1 MRSMRRTL
9 ILISGV
15 LALSSLS
22 ACGLVGG
29 LERPAPL
36 FGEAREGLEP
46 AELPTDTGKSTPDLP
61 PRPGEAPG
69 DSDDELLGGP
79 GGL

>member
-1 MRSMRRTL
+1 MKRLL
-9 ILISGV
+9 ILISGTV
-15 LALSSLS
+15 ALSSLS

-36 FGEAREGLEP
+36 FGEEREGLEP
-46 AELPTDTGKSTPDLP
+46 AELPTDTGKSTLDLP
-61 PRPGEAPG
+61 PLPGEEPV

>member
-1 MRSMRRTL
+1 MKRLL
-9 ILISGV
+9 ILITGA
-15 LALSSLS
+15 LALNSLS

-36 FGEAREGLEP
+36 FGEGREGLEP
-46 AELPTDTGKSTPDLP
+46 DELPTDAGKSTPELP
-61 PRPGEAPG
+61 PRAGEEPA

>member
-1 MRSMRRTL
+1 MFTTGA
-9 ILISGV
+9 I
-15 LALSSLS
+15 ALSSLS

-29 LERPAPL
+29 LERPAPI
-36 FGEAREGLEP
+36 FGQERDGLEP
-46 AELPTDTGKSTPDLP
+46 AELPTDTGNNMPELP
-61 PRPGEAPG
+61 PRAGEDPV